1 MCRHMYK
8 GRGMYMCGM
17 ILAAIWVLVVST
29 LLSLV
34 LFTLGSSVHIRS
46 GGGGLS
52 QTAAPAVAKWFW
64 GGRGWARGGGGGGPG
79 GAGCPP
85 PGAQPGRHA
94 RCETEMFGP
103 WTRYCKRRGKGGL
116 KRRIMGRFF
125 FAGCTR
131 VGGRRDGRRRQAE
144 DSRPQMGAD
153 CRAPLPS
160 DSSCRPSKNSG
171 PTARGLCGR
180 TSAAFLSPPTDVWG
194 PGAGAGSA
202 RAGGWAGGGGGG
214 GFWGGCGGDL

>member
-1 MCRHMYK
+1 MFVRPDV
-8 GRGMYMCGM
+8 R
-17 ILAAIWVLVVST
+17 V
-29 LLSLV
+29 
-34 LFTLGSSVHIRS
+34 S
-46 GGGGLS
+46 GGLRPLRGH
-52 QTAAPAVAKWFW
+52 TAPQ
-64 GGRGWARGGGGGGPG
+64 RP
-79 GAGCPP
+79 
-85 PGAQPGRHA
+85 QPGRHA

-125 FAGCTR
+125 AGCTR

-144 DSRPQMGAD
+144 DSRPQMGAN

-160 DSSCRPSKNSG
+160 DPSCQPSKNSG

-194 PGAGAGSA
+194 PAPARQRAGAGRS
-202 RAGGWAGGGGGG
+202 RLRRLRRVLSGGYEDRIEKPP
-214 GFWGGCGGDL
+214 DLC

>member
-1 MCRHMYK
+1 MRHSA
-8 GRGMYMCGM
+8 
-17 ILAAIWVLVVST
+17 LANSYVRA
-29 LLSLV
+29 
-34 LFTLGSSVHIRS
+34 LGCPSVWR
-46 GGGGLS
+46 
-52 QTAAPAVAKWFW
+52 AAAA
-64 GGRGWARGGGGGGPG
+64 GGGGGGRMAPQRS
-79 GAGCPP
+79 
-85 PGAQPGRHA
+85 QPGRHA

-160 DSSCRPSKNSG
+160 ERAFAYKMKPEAMKRQGKCS
-171 PTARGLCGR
+171 AL
-180 TSAAFLSPPTDVWG
+180 TSAQITQKSGRKT
-194 PGAGAGSA
+194 S
-202 RAGGWAGGGGGG
+202 R
-214 GFWGGCGGDL
+214 